1 MLRNR
6 KSPGEDTITSEMLKY
21 EGDMLIKETIK
32 MTKQTFLTGIIP
44 EE

>member
-1 MLRNR
+1 
-6 KSPGEDTITSEMLKY
+6 MLKY

-44 EE
+44 EEWKKKDCDTNF